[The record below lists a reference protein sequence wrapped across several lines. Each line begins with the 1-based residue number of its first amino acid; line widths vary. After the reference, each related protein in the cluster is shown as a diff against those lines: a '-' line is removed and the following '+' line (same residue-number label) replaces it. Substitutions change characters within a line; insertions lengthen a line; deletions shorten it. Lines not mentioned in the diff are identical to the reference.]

1 MQRSFGGGHLAEVFW
16 WRSFGGDLLVEALL
30 VELFWWRSLGGGQV
44 RCARCD
50 CCSGQGGLGA
60 GPGPSVETWD
70 LRV

>member
-1 MQRSFGGGHLAEVFW
+1 MEVFWQRSFGGVLLVEISW
-16 WRSFGGDLLVEALL
+16 WSSFGGDLLVE
-30 VELFWWRSLGGGQV
+30 VSWCRSLGGGQV

>member
-1 MQRSFGGGHLAEVFW
+1 MEVFWRRSFGGV
-16 WRSFGGDLLVEALL
+16 LLVEIFWWSSFCGARL
-30 VELFWWRSLGGGQV
+30 VEISRWRSLGGGQV